1 MSSVSEKIRQQC
13 FRFKIRIISIV
24 NKKVINNII
33 MKLHLHNKK
42 LYRED
47 KSIDGKFEKV
57 YQFPKKL
64 LYTEANIDWYV
75 HFIKYKF

>member
-1 MSSVSEKIRQQC
+1 
-13 FRFKIRIISIV
+13 
-24 NKKVINNII
+24 